1 MAQSRHAASATV
13 GNLVELEVGVFPYTG
28 IQSQRLDL
36 KQDAEVRSG
45 GCWVGCSGAFL
56 GLC

>member
-13 GNLVELEVGVFPYTG
+13 GNLGGLEVGVFPYTG

-36 KQDAEVRSG
+36 KQDAER
-45 GCWVGCSGAFL
+45 
-56 GLC
+56 